1 LFFQGEAH
9 IDDYRTAEN
18 RGKTKLL
25 FTPFFVVI
33 VVVVVVVVVVIIV
46 LLTSPDSGGR
56 YLVFSAAAHARK

>member
-46 LLTSPDSGGR
+46 LLTSPDLR
-56 YLVFSAAAHARK
+56 P